1 MVNLINTAQKVT
13 GLNPVEV
20 TIKMELKEKLISSF
34 MAFEERVDVTA
45 DLHDIRTSA
54 IKNFENKGFPTKK
67 EEAWKYTSLNS
78 VLKND
83 FSVFPK
89 SDNAIEFAD
98 VKKYFLHEID
108 TYKVVF
114 IDGVFS
120 SFLSATTHDGIDVCL
135 MSSALTKPKYKM
147 VIDEYFNKIASK
159 DESLTSLN
167 TAFAL
172 EGAYINIPKSKVVE
186 KPIEIINFSTGT
198 EAALLVQPRNLII
211 VGENAHVQIIE
222 RHQSLNEN
230 PVLTN
235 SVTEI
240 FAKKR
245 AIVDYYKIQND
256 NLEASLVDNTYIA
269 QKEQS
274 HVSVHTFSFGG
285 NITRNNLNFYHQG
298 ERIDSTLKG
307 ITIIEGKQHVDHHTL
322 VQHATPNC
330 ESHQNYKGIFDEKST
345 GVFNGK
351 IYVEREAQKTD
362 AFQQNNNIL
371 LSDKAT
377 INAKPQLEIF
387 ADDVKCSHGCTIG
400 QLDEKAMF
408 YMQSRGIPKKEAKA
422 LLMYAFSN
430 EVIESIKIPELKQR
444 ITKIIAMKLGVNM
457 GFDL

>member
-1 MVNLINTAQKVT
+1 
-13 GLNPVEV
+13 
-20 TIKMELKEKLISSF
+20 MELKDKLLASF
-34 MAFEERVDVTA
+34 MAFEEKIDIQSE
-45 DLHDIRTSA
+45 LHEVRSNA
-54 IKNFENKGFPTKK
+54 IKNFESKGFPTKK
-67 EEAWKYTSLNS
+67 EEAWKYTSLNA

-89 SDNAIEFAD
+89 KENTIEFKD

-114 IDGVFS
+114 IDGIFS

-147 VIDEYFNKIASK
+147 VIDTYFNQIANK
-159 DESLTSLN
+159 EDSLTSLN
-167 TAFAL
+167 TAFSL

-186 KPIEIINFSTGT
+186 KPIEIIYFSTGN
-198 EAALLVQPRNLII
+198 EAALMVQPRNLVV
-211 VGENAHVQIIE
+211 VGENAHVQIVE
-222 RHQSLNEN
+222 RHQSLNSN

-240 FAKKR
+240 FAQKR

-256 NLEASLVDNTYIA
+256 VQTANLIDNTYIA
-269 QKEQS
+269 QKQES
-274 HVSVHTFSFGG
+274 RVAVHTFSFGG

-307 ITIIEGKQHVDHHTL
+307 ITIIGDKQHVDHYTL

-330 ESHQNYKGIFDEKST
+330 ESHQNYKTILNDSAT

-351 IYVEREAQKTD
+351 IFVEKEAQKTD

-371 LSDKAT
+371 IGDKAT

-400 QLDEKAMF
+400 QLDESAMF
-408 YMQSRGIPKKEAKA
+408 YMQQRGIPKKEAKA
-422 LLMYAFSN
+422 LLMYAFTS
-430 EVIESIKIPELKQR
+430 EVTNSVKIPELKAKIAR
-444 ITKIIAMKLGVNM
+444 IIADKLGVNM

>member
-1 MVNLINTAQKVT
+1 
-13 GLNPVEV
+13 
-20 TIKMELKEKLISSF
+20 MELKDKMLASF
-34 MAFEERVDVTA
+34 MAFEEKIKDNE
-45 DLHDIRTSA
+45 DLHEVRNHA
-54 IKNFENKGFPTKK
+54 IKNFENKGFPSKK
-67 EEAWKYTSLNS
+67 EEAWKYTSLNTI
-78 VLKND
+78 LKND

-89 SDNAIEFAD
+89 KENSIEFKD

-114 IDGVFS
+114 IDGIFS
-120 SFLSATTHDGIDVCL
+120 SFLSSTTHDGLDVCL

-147 VIDEYFNKIASK
+147 VIDTYFNQIASK
-159 DESLTSLN
+159 EESLTSLN
-167 TAFAL
+167 TAFSL

-186 KPIEIINFSTGT
+186 KPIEIIYFSTGN
-198 EAALLVQPRNLII
+198 EAALMVQPRNLII
-211 VGENAHVQIIE
+211 VGENAHVQIVE
-222 RHQSLNEN
+222 RHQSLNSN

-240 FAKKR
+240 FAQKR
-245 AIVDYYKIQND
+245 AIVDYYKVQND
-256 NLEASLVDNTYIA
+256 VQTANLIDNTYIA
-269 QKEQS
+269 QKQES
-274 HVSVHTFSFGG
+274 RVAVHTFAFGG

-307 ITIIEGKQHVDHHTL
+307 ITIIGDKQHVDHYTL

-330 ESHQNYKGIFDEKST
+330 ESHQNYKTILHDNST

-351 IYVEREAQKTD
+351 IFVEKEAQNTD

-371 LSDKAT
+371 IGDKAT

-400 QLDEKAMF
+400 QLDESAMF
-408 YMQSRGIPKKEAKA
+408 YMQQRGIPKKEAKA
-422 LLMYAFSN
+422 FLMYAFTS
-430 EVIESIKIPELKQR
+430 EVTNSIKIPELKAKIGR
-444 ITKIIAMKLGVNM
+444 IIADKLGVNM

>member
-1 MVNLINTAQKVT
+1 
-13 GLNPVEV
+13 
-20 TIKMELKEKLISSF
+20 MELKEKLVSSF
-34 MAFEERVDVTA
+34 MAFEEQIDVNS
-45 DLHDIRTSA
+45 DLHELRTSA
-54 IKNFENKGFPTKK
+54 IKNFEKKGFPTKK

-89 SDNAIEFAD
+89 NENNFEFAD

-120 SFLSATTHDGIDVCL
+120 SFLSSTTHDGIDVCL
-135 MSSALTKPKYKM
+135 MSSALNKPKYKM
-147 VIDEYFNKIASK
+147 VIDNYFNKIANL
-159 DESLTSLN
+159 DETLTSLN
-167 TAFAL
+167 TAFAN
-172 EGAYINIPKSKVVE
+172 EGAYINIPKSKVVD
-186 KPIEIINFSTGT
+186 KPIEIMYFSTGS
-198 EAALLVQPRNLII
+198 EAALLIQPRNLVV
-211 VGENAHVQIIE
+211 VGENSHVQIIE

-240 FAKKR
+240 FAQKR

-256 NLEASLVDNTYIA
+256 NLEANLIDNTYVS
-269 QKEQS
+269 QKQETN
-274 HVSVHTFSFGG
+274 VSVNTFSFGG
-285 NITRNNLNFYHQG
+285 NLTRNNLNFYHFG
-298 ERIDSTLKG
+298 ERIVSNLNG
-307 ITIIEGKQHVDHHTL
+307 ITIIGDKQHVDHYTL
-322 VQHATPNC
+322 VKHSTPNC
-330 ESHQNYKGIFDEKST
+330 ESHQDYKGIFSDRST

-351 IYVEREAQKTD
+351 IYVEQEAQKTN
-362 AFQQNNNIL
+362 AFQKSNNIL

-400 QLDEKAMF
+400 QLDETALF
-408 YMQSRGIPKKEAKA
+408 YMQQRGIPKKEAKA

-430 EVIESIKIPELKQR
+430 AVIESIKIPELKQR
-444 ITKIIAMKLGVNM
+444 ITKIIATKLGVKL

>member
-1 MVNLINTAQKVT
+1 
-13 GLNPVEV
+13 
-20 TIKMELKEKLISSF
+20 
-34 MAFEERVDVTA
+34 MAFEEKIDVHSE
-45 DLHDIRTSA
+45 LHDVRTTA

-78 VLKND
+78 ILKND
-83 FSVFPK
+83 YSVFPK
-89 SDNAIEFAD
+89 RDNSIEFKD
-98 VKKYFLHEID
+98 VKKFFIHEID
-108 TYKVVF
+108 TYKVIFV
-114 IDGVFS
+114 DGIFS
-120 SFLSATTHDGIDVCL
+120 SFLSATTHDGLDVCL
-135 MSSALTKPKYKM
+135 MSSALNKPKYKII
-147 VIDEYFNKIASK
+147 IDEYFNKIASK

-167 TAFAL
+167 TAFAN
-172 EGAYINIPKSKVVE
+172 EGAYVNIPKSKVVD
-186 KPIEIINFSTGT
+186 KPIEIIYFSTGS
-198 EAALLVQPRNLII
+198 EAALLVQPRNLVI

-240 FAKKR
+240 FAQKR
-245 AIVDYYKIQND
+245 AVVDYYKIQND
-256 NLEASLVDNTYIA
+256 NLEANLIDNTFVS
-269 QKEQS
+269 QKQNS
-274 HVSVHTFSFGG
+274 IVSVNTFSFGG
-285 NITRNNLNFYHQG
+285 NLTRNNLNFYHFG
-298 ERIDSTLKG
+298 EGIVSHLNG
-307 ITIIEGKQHVDHHTL
+307 ITIIGEKQHVDHYTL

-330 ESHQNYKGIFDEKST
+330 ESHQDYKGIFSDRST

-351 IYVEREAQKTD
+351 IFVEKEAQKTN
-362 AFQQNNNIL
+362 AFQKSNNIL

-400 QLDEKAMF
+400 QLDETAMF

-430 EVIESIKIPELKQR
+430 AVIESIKIPELKQR
-444 ITKIIAMKLGVNM
+444 ITKIIATKLGVKM